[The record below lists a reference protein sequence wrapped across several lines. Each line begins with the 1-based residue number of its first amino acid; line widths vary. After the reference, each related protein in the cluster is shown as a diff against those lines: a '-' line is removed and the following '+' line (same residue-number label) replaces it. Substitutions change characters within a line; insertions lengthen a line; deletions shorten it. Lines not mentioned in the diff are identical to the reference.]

1 MSSTPIHRG
10 LAGVIADTTDICDV
24 TADGSSLT
32 YRGYLV
38 DELAA
43 FRTFVEVA
51 YLLWHGELPDAD
63 ALGRFRTAERS
74 RREVSRTLISLIDQL
89 SGTCH
94 AMDVMRTAVSLLGAE
109 DPRQAGAGDDFRPV
123 ELFARVPVI
132 VAHDYRRRRGLDR
145 IPPCPEL
152 GYIENFFQMCF
163 GQIPSPEAIECF
175 ELSMI
180 LYAEHSF
187 NASTFSARVVAST
200 GSDIYSAVT
209 AAVGALKGPL
219 HGGANE
225 AVMRMMLAIGDPGRA
240 GAWVRQRLT
249 AGRKVAGF
257 GHRVYKQA
265 DSRVATMKS
274 AFLTMAKLA
283 GGERWADMYEAIEE
297 TMLAEK
303 GIYPN
308 LDFPASPAYYLMGF
322 DIAMFTPLFVMA
334 RITGWLAHIA
344 EQRAAGTLI
353 RPLSAYTG
361 HERRSVPRSPRSA

>member
-43 FRTFVEVA
+43 FRTFEEVA

-209 AAVGALKGPL
+209 AAVRAERAVARRRQR
-219 HGGANE
+219 GGDAHD
-225 AVMRMMLAIGDPGRA
+225 AGDRRPRPGRCLGPA
-240 GAWVRQRLT
+240 AAHGREEGRGVRP
-249 AGRKVAGF
+249 
-257 GHRVYKQA
+257 
-265 DSRVATMKS
+265 SRVQ
-274 AFLTMAKLA
+274 A
-283 GGERWADMYEAIEE
+283 GGLPGRHDEERIPDD
-297 TMLAEK
+297 
-303 GIYPN
+303 GQ
-308 LDFPASPAYYLMGF
+308 
-322 DIAMFTPLFVMA
+322 
-334 RITGWLAHIA
+334 TGRR
-344 EQRAAGTLI
+344 RALG
-353 RPLSAYTG
+353 R
-361 HERRSVPRSPRSA
+361 HVRSH